1 MNIIHNSLLNTEPT
15 HDDELPAKLFG
26 EDLFDFD
33 LQNRSIDH
41 EKVNNFS
48 LTPEPSDAELLPSET
63 ISTCE
68 GEAEVG
74 LDALDLKDGFEPLIE
89 QQRKQL
95 PDASELKVIGI
106 ETLSELM
113 KNPEI
118 IEKYANS
125 NKHMV
130 LNFFSACFSAKKRAA
145 DGKWS
150 LKDVQDLK
158 KDIEKCEKE
167 AGKRT
172 TEMVRNSFMLF
183 TRHQVEAFSE
193 HVKKNKV
200 NTRQRLLQKFN
211 IDLNNF
217 DFASTFAKEDD
228 LNEKKLKTLAKT
240 LKSDTSND
248 RSKDLASF
256 KHLLQIY
263 KEFLQVSYEQNVC
276 SDFSRFKDQY
286 IANLGHLHAKKKS
299 KVQNVRPR
307 NLTKARHTVSFVCKI
322 IDKVQSMLSSE
333 KK

>member
-1 MNIIHNSLLNTEPT
+1 MNNIHNSLLNTEPT
-15 HDDELPAKLFG
+15 HDDEPPAKLFG
-26 EDLFDFD
+26 QDLFDFD

-41 EKVNNFS
+41 EKVNSFS
-48 LTPEPSDAELLPSET
+48 LAPEPSDAELLPSET

-74 LDALDLKDGFEPLIE
+74 LDTLDLKDGFEPWVE

-95 PDASELKVIGI
+95 PDAPELEDIGI

-118 IEKYANS
+118 IEKYGNS
-125 NKHMV
+125 NNHMV
-130 LNFFSACFSAKKRAA
+130 LNFFAACFSAKKRAA
-145 DGKWS
+145 DGEWS

-158 KDIEKCEKE
+158 KDIEKCERE

-183 TRHQVEAFSE
+183 TRHQVQAFRKN
-193 HVKKNKV
+193 VKKNKV
-200 NTRQRLLQKFN
+200 NTRQRLLEDFN

-217 DFASTFAKEDD
+217 DFASTFAKEEDF
-228 LNEKKLKTLAKT
+228 NEKKLKTLAKT
-240 LKSDTSND
+240 LLSDTSND

-256 KHLLQIY
+256 KYLLETY
-263 KEFLQVSYEQNVC
+263 KKFLEVSYEQYVC

-299 KVQNVRPR
+299 KVQNIRPR

-322 IDKVQSMLSSE
+322 IEKVQSLL
-333 KK
+333 